1 MIQRIQSIWLLATA
15 VFAFLTL
22 KISFYSGNKID
33 AVTKAKVFLPL
44 TAATPN
50 VLLLIL
56 TVAVAVASLVVI
68 FLFKDRKRQLL
79 VSLAILIVS
88 ICNIIIYFSEI
99 KKFIEGQFDLT
110 SIVTFTIPIFLLLAI
125 RSIWKDEQ
133 LVKSTD
139 RLR

>member
-1 MIQRIQSIWLLATA
+1 MIQRIQSIWLLIAA
-15 VFAFLTL
+15 ALAFLSL
-22 KISFYSGNKID
+22 KFSFYSGNKID

-50 VLLLIL
+50 ILLLML
-56 TVAVAVASLVVI
+56 SVAVAVASLVVI
-68 FLFKDRKRQLL
+68 FLYKDRKRQLL
-79 VSLAILIVS
+79 ISLGILVIS

-110 SIVTFTIPIFLLLAI
+110 SIITFAIPIFLLLAI
-125 RSIWKDEQ
+125 RSIWKDEK
-133 LVKSTD
+133 LIKSTD

>member
-1 MIQRIQSIWLLATA
+1 MIQRIQSVWLLVASVVT
-15 VFAFLTL
+15 FLTL
-22 KISFYSGNKID
+22 KFSFYSGNKID
-33 AVTKAKVFLPL
+33 AITKAKVFLPL
-44 TAATPN
+44 TGATPN

-56 TVAVAVASLVVI
+56 SVTVAVASLVAI

-79 VSLAILIVS
+79 VSLGILLVS

-110 SIVTFTIPIFLLLAI
+110 SVITFTIPIFLLLAI
-125 RSIWKDEQ
+125 RSIWKDEK